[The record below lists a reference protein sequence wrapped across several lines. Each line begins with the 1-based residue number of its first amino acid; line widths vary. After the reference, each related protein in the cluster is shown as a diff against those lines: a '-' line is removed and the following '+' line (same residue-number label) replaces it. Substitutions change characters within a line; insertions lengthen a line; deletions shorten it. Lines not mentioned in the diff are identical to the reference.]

1 MQGGSSLQRQ
11 LLLCSLARHREAIRD
26 LLESR
31 EPMLSRMCMPF
42 IPTADAESS
51 NSVFYFWTLLTDRPD
66 SDLSAVRSRM
76 LFPSSGQDSSR
87 GLPDANNWGL
97 GLQSLSLSDWER
109 PWSSHDTDHSVQTNT
124 AARE

>member
-1 MQGGSSLQRQ
+1 MRSRQ
-11 LLLCSLARHREAIRD
+11 TL
-26 LLESR
+26 
-31 EPMLSRMCMPF
+31 
-42 IPTADAESS
+42 
-51 NSVFYFWTLLTDRPD
+51 FYFWTLLTDRPD